1 MAGSQSALAD
11 SLGEPR
17 STISAWFGRKPR
29 RATAEQ
35 LWTISY
41 VYDVSLDWLFGFSV
55 PMRRT
60 DRERVGALRADL
72 RQELL
77 TAVKSRLPGALP
89 RTVEAV
95 VGGPDELWNLL
106 VGQTSEAVVK
116 TEHERM
122 RIEEKAIGAGLGIVQ
137 EVASAKGKL
146 DGDLALALLEM
157 GATPN
162 SIVEPHRSKML
173 ALGGLTVDV
182 PRSAALTSKLW
193 NRLAGDARRAGDEPR
208 ARYLD
213 ACGALDAFLHDRDPT
228 IHLDALA
235 RRRVLKSLSSS
246 EQATFISLLTDVQDA
261 EGGFRLSEGLEQQQ
275 ALESRGPRR
284 PSPQSRR

>member
-1 MAGSQSALAD
+1 MRHGGVSLRQTHLRPSTAVKRVQKPPENCKGEPVVSNRILASPPASLLFRFPSLARWGRAHRTAVERLREVVRMAGSQSALAD

-106 VGQTSEAVVK
+106 VGQRSEA
-116 TEHERM
+116 
-122 RIEEKAIGAGLGIVQ
+122 
-137 EVASAKGKL
+137 
-146 DGDLALALLEM
+146 
-157 GATPN
+157 
-162 SIVEPHRSKML
+162 
-173 ALGGLTVDV
+173 
-182 PRSAALTSKLW
+182 
-193 NRLAGDARRAGDEPR
+193 
-208 ARYLD
+208 
-213 ACGALDAFLHDRDPT
+213 
-228 IHLDALA
+228 
-235 RRRVLKSLSSS
+235 
-246 EQATFISLLTDVQDA
+246 
-261 EGGFRLSEGLEQQQ
+261 
-275 ALESRGPRR
+275 
-284 PSPQSRR
+284 

>member
-1 MAGSQSALAD
+1 MRQTHLRPSTAVKRVQKPPENCKGEPVVSNRILASPPASLLFRFPSLARWGRAHRTAVERLREVVQMAGSQSALAD

-89 RTVEAV
+89 RTVERSSA
-95 VGGPDELWNLL
+95 GPTSCGTYLWVRRRRLSSKPSMSECEL
-106 VGQTSEAVVK
+106 K
-116 TEHERM
+116 KR
-122 RIEEKAIGAGLGIVQ
+122 
-137 EVASAKGKL
+137 
-146 DGDLALALLEM
+146 LLE
-157 GATPN
+157 
-162 SIVEPHRSKML
+162 
-173 ALGGLTVDV
+173 
-182 PRSAALTSKLW
+182 
-193 NRLAGDARRAGDEPR
+193 
-208 ARYLD
+208 
-213 ACGALDAFLHDRDPT
+213 
-228 IHLDALA
+228 
-235 RRRVLKSLSSS
+235 
-246 EQATFISLLTDVQDA
+246 
-261 EGGFRLSEGLEQQQ
+261 
-275 ALESRGPRR
+275 RG
-284 PSPQSRR
+284 